1 LFTVEFIKV
10 IVVRMEAVVAEHL
23 SLSTDQ
29 VAALVELAR
38 QGDLRGAARV
48 LHITEQGVRNRLLA
62 LEARLGVEL
71 YRKARGPRRTH
82 PLTDKGRLFLP
93 HALAFLDR
101 ARQLGEVFAAP
112 TEPHEIHVV
121 ATQYLILYV
130 LIDAVRL
137 FHRAFPQI
145 RVRLSNRTEQQ
156 IEEDLLHDP
165 EVALGVAAPYESS
178 PQLEY
183 LHMFSMDW
191 SLVTPPRHPLLR
203 APRLQLSDLTD
214 LPLILF
220 EQGST
225 GRQHVMDAFHGAG
238 LSPRVDMETTN
249 TEIIVRMVEA
259 GLGVSLV
266 PLMPGGVVTRGHKV
280 GGRSLGKLI
289 RPIHSGVLVRRGEPL
304 PPSSRAFT
312 QFLLPGSRPANNQP

>member
-1 LFTVEFIKV
+1 
-10 IVVRMEAVVAEHL
+10 MAEHL

-29 VAALVELAR
+29 VAALVELSR
-38 QGDLRGAARV
+38 QGDLRRAARA

-71 YRKARGPRRTH
+71 YRKARGPRRAP
-82 PLTDKGRLFLP
+82 PLTEKGRLFLP

-112 TEPHEIHVV
+112 AEPREIHVA

-130 LIDAVRL
+130 LVDAVRR
-137 FHRAFPQI
+137 FHRAYPHI
-145 RVRLSNRTEQQ
+145 RVRLSNRTEQE
-156 IEEDLLHDP
+156 IEEALLHDP

-178 PQLEY
+178 PELEY
-183 LHMFSMDW
+183 LHLFSMDW
-191 SLVTPPRHPLLR
+191 SLVAPPRHPLLR
-203 APRLQLSDLTD
+203 KRRLRLEDLTD

-220 EQGST
+220 EHGST

-238 LSPRVDMETTN
+238 LSPRVDTETTN

-259 GLGVSLV
+259 GLGVSIV
-266 PLMPGGVVTRGHKV
+266 PLMPSGVVTRGHKV
-280 GGRSLGKLI
+280 GTRGLGKLI
-289 RPIHSGVLVRRGEPL
+289 RPIHSGVLVRRGEP
-304 PPSSRAFT
+304 PPPAARAFIE
-312 QFLLPGSRPANNQP
+312 FLLPGGSGVGSVAASGSVL